1 LLPQYLAVSQ
11 GFDAQQSGEVIAW
24 TGLPQLLVI
33 PFVPFLM
40 RKFDPRLLVGLGL
53 SLFAA
58 SCFMNLTLDPNV
70 AGPQLLVPDITRAI
84 GQALVMTPLSAVAM
98 VGITGEEAGD
108 ASGLF
113 NMMRNLGGAVGT
125 AAVET
130 YFTKREQYHSF
141 IINAHV
147 SAYDPATQTRL
158 ATLQHYFL
166 GNGSAGPAAAMSRAI
181 DALGATLRAQA
192 TVMGYADCF
201 GLLGAILVGAIG
213 SVALLQ
219 RGAGDT
225 GGAH

>member
-1 LLPQYLAVSQ
+1 
-11 GFDAQQSGEVIAW
+11 
-24 TGLPQLLVI
+24 
-33 PFVPFLM
+33 
-40 RKFDPRLLVGLGL
+40 
-53 SLFAA
+53 
-58 SCFMNLTLDPNV
+58 
-70 AGPQLLVPDITRAI
+70 
-84 GQALVMTPLSAVAM
+84 VAM
-98 VGITGEEAGD
+98 VGITREEAGD

-147 SAYDPATQTRL
+147 SPYDPATQTRL
-158 ATLQHYFL
+158 AALQHYFL
-166 GNGSAGPAAAMSRAI
+166 GNGSADPAAAMARAI

-201 GLLGAILVGAIG
+201 GLLGAILVGSIV